1 MDRLKSRRHK
11 MKRITVLVLALI
23 MVGFFSA
30 GLVLADSDDDLQA
43 VKKAVKENP
52 QYDPGKE
59 AKWFKV
65 LVTDAQTN
73 KDKVKITLPISLVEL
88 FMKCAD
94 NKNLRIDRDEYDIDL
109 KELFAEL
116 KKVGPMAL
124 IEVYE
129 DDEIVKIWLE

>member
-1 MDRLKSRRHK
+1 
-11 MKRITVLVLALI
+11 MKRVTVFVLAFVL
-23 MVGFFSA
+23 MGFISLGVAF
-30 GLVLADSDDDLQA
+30 ADSDDDFQA
-43 VKKAVKENP
+43 VKKAVKDNP
-52 QYDPGKE
+52 QYDPEKE

-65 LVTDAQTN
+65 LVTDTRTN

>member
-1 MDRLKSRRHK
+1 
-11 MKRITVLVLALI
+11 MKRITVFILALI
-23 MVGFFSA
+23 MMGFFSA
-30 GLVLADSDDDLQA
+30 GTVFADSDDDIQA
-43 VKKAVKENP
+43 IKKAVKKNP
-52 QYDPGKE
+52 QYDPEKE

-65 LVTDAQTN
+65 LVTDTQTK

-129 DDEIVKIWLE
+129 NDEIVKIWLE

>member
-1 MDRLKSRRHK
+1 
-11 MKRITVLVLALI
+11 MKRITVFILALI
-23 MVGFFSA
+23 MLGFFSA
-30 GLVLADSDDDLQA
+30 GTIFADSDDDIQA
-43 VKKAVKENP
+43 IKKAVKENP

-65 LVTDAQTN
+65 LVTDAQTK
-73 KDKVKITLPISLVEL
+73 KDKVKITLPISLVEI

-94 NKNLRIDRDEYDIDL
+94 NKNLKIDREEYDIDL

-129 DDEIVKIWLE
+129 NDEIVKIWLE

>member
-1 MDRLKSRRHK
+1 